1 MVYYAP
7 IYTWCV
13 VCIEIYGRISN
24 TKVHVCMVSMD
35 IMDINNTTSRS

>member
-13 VCIEIYGRISN
+13 VCIEIYGRSSN
-24 TKVHVCMVSMD
+24 TKVHVYAKYGYYG
-35 IMDINNTTSRS
+35 